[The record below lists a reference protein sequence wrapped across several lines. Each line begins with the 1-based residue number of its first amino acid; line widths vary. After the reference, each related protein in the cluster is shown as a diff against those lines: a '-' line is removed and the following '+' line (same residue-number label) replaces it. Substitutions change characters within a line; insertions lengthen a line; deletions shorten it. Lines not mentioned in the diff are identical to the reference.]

1 MKTMIEIHKEARQ
14 LENAGREFY
23 RAQLMQNGP
32 TGALPTRVIS
42 TLPGPTPEKE
52 RRIEVS
58 VIADTLIY
66 RFVESPKTVNEGPGQ
81 SLGTE
86 LLAVSPKADDVVTS
100 VFELQEEER
109 IVGELQKYSDYSLEN
124 PGEPKAEDVSA
135 IEAVLKV
142 KDLSV
147 SERMRTR
154 MEVTEFLEGKLEAG
168 DLVTRNIDR
177 HLQRESLSQAEK
189 HELRIS
195 VGEP

>member
-1 MKTMIEIHKEARQ
+1 MKTMVDIHREARQ

-23 RAQLMQNGP
+23 RAQLLQNSP
-32 TGALPTRVIS
+32 IGALPTRVVS
-42 TLPGPTPEKE
+42 TLPAPTSERE

-66 RFVESPKTVNEGPGQ
+66 RFVESPKVVNEGPER
-81 SLGTE
+81 SSGTE
-86 LLAVSPKADDVVTS
+86 LLAVSPRADDVVTS

-109 IVGELQKYSDYSLEN
+109 IVGELVKYSEYSLEN
-124 PGEPKAEDVSA
+124 PGEPKAEDISA
-135 IEAVLKV
+135 IESVLNV

-147 SERMRTR
+147 SARMRTR

-168 DLVTRNIDR
+168 DLVSRNIDR
-177 HLQRESLSQAEK
+177 HLHRESLTQAEN